1 MDTEELRQ
9 ELQIGVDA
17 LARGESQDLD
27 TAIGAIRQKMCDHA
41 RLLAQEKLVGCY
53 KKDWIPRL
61 R

>member
-27 TAIGAIRQKMCDHA
+27 TAIDAIRQKCA
-41 RLLAQEKLVGCY
+41 IALGCWRR
-53 KKDWIPRL
+53 KIGGDVTRRIGFRG
-61 R
+61 